1 MLGWFMIEY
10 KFYDNA
16 VRVTIGEFSKYIE
29 IHDSDG
35 DYVVSVDADGVIE
48 IYDAAIDSYIVIDSE
63 NQAILIANAI
73 LKICENQNADN

>member
-35 DYVVSVDADGVIE
+35 DYVVFIPDE
-48 IYDAAIDSYIVIDSE
+48 INY
-63 NQAILIANAI
+63 LIAALQKAKEVMSN
-73 LKICENQNADN
+73 D